1 MPPLALAVILGVIQ
15 GFSEFLPISSSG
27 HLILAQTFFGLKEP
41 ELAFDVVLHLGTLTA
56 IFIFYRQ
63 PLGRLFQELRFLP
76 GALVSP
82 ARLKVLYTERPDFR
96 FGLLLI
102 VGSIPTAAIGFLMKD
117 LVTTRLAS
125 VESVGLALLATGVL
139 LRLIGCRGEIGRDQL
154 TILDALIIGTV
165 QGLAVTPGL
174 SRSGWTIGAGL
185 WLGLGRETAARYS
198 FLLSVPAVLGAMLL
212 ELRGDL
218 NSHFAAGD
226 FLAGFLVAAICG
238 CLALI
243 FLARLLKSGR
253 FAVFAWW
260 CWGTGGAALAWSLWG
275 WLTV

>member
-1 MPPLALAVILGVIQ
+1 MPPLGLAVILGAIQ
-15 GFSEFLPISSSG
+15 GLSEFLPISSSG
-27 HLILAQTFFGLKEP
+27 HLILAQAFFGLKEP

-56 IFIFYRQ
+56 IFFFYRE

-76 GALVSP
+76 GALASP
-82 ARLKVLYTERPDFR
+82 ARLGVLYNERPDFR
-96 FGLLLI
+96 FGLLII

-139 LRLIGCRGEIGRDQL
+139 LRLTGRLGETGRDGL
-154 TILDALIIGTV
+154 NLCDALIIGTI

-198 FLLSVPAVLGAMLL
+198 FLLSVPAVLGATIL
-212 ELRGDL
+212 EVRGASA
-218 NSHFAAGD
+218 SHFAPGD
-226 FLAGFLVAAICG
+226 FLAGFLTAAVCG
-238 CLALI
+238 SMALA

-253 FAVFAWW
+253 FAAFAWW
-260 CWGTGGAALAWSLWG
+260 CWGAGGAALAWSLWG
-275 WLTV
+275 